1 MRCSRALLNE
11 IFAPL
16 VISFSNSD
24 TPNNEFSY
32 QHQIDRVQLQLAHEA
47 TEEIFFFLYSLKLQ
61 KALAQKPI
69 MKIAQEQW
77 KIAFDA
83 IYVAFRIPEML
94 CKIALGG
101 GVSLKPALVRWQIK
115 R

>member
-47 TEEIFFFLYSLKLQ
+47 TEEIFFFL
-61 KALAQKPI
+61 
-69 MKIAQEQW
+69 
-77 KIAFDA
+77 
-83 IYVAFRIPEML
+83 
-94 CKIALGG
+94 
-101 GVSLKPALVRWQIK
+101 
-115 R
+115 